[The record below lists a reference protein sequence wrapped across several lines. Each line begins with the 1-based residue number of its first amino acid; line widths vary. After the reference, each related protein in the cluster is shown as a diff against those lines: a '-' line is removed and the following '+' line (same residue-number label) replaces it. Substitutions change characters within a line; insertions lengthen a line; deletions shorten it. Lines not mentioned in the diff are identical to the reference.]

1 MAGVR
6 VLLVAALAGVLASSA
21 LGATGDPKQAHTLAG
36 SLSARNALLKKSD
49 FPSGWKSA
57 VVLSKPA
64 TSSSLCKDTRPNLSD
79 LTEIGYALAPD
90 FSLGQLQ
97 NVTQWA
103 RVYRNAKQAQ
113 TAYSRSVTIGLV
125 SCLAKQLKAASNTKA
140 TVSIVGQF
148 RLDLPKVAQQVEG
161 FRVVAHTN
169 VKSEKEQFNVYAD
182 VMVIRQGPTVTTVTM
197 TGFIN
202 PMDAGMEARLART
215 IAGRLGGKPTVA

>member
-1 MAGVR
+1 MVAVR

-21 LGATGDPKQAHTLAG
+21 LAAAGDPKQAHNLAG
-36 SLSARNALLKKSD
+36 TLSARKALLKQSD

-57 VVLSKPA
+57 TSKPA
-64 TSSSLCKDTRPNLSD
+64 GASTLCRDTRPNLSD
-79 LTEIGYALAPD
+79 LTETGYALAPD

-103 RVYRNAKQAQ
+103 RVYRSAKQAQ
-113 TAYSRSVTIGLV
+113 SAYSRSVTIGLV
-125 SCLAKQLKAASNTKA
+125 SCLARQLKAASNAKA
-140 TVSIVGQF
+140 TVAIVGQF
-148 RLDLPKVAQQVEG
+148 RLDLPKVAQQIEG

-169 VKSEKEQFNVYAD
+169 VKAEKEQFNVYAD
-182 VMVIRQGPTVTTVTM
+182 VMVIRQGATVTTVTM

-202 PMDAGMEARLART
+202 PMDAALESRLART